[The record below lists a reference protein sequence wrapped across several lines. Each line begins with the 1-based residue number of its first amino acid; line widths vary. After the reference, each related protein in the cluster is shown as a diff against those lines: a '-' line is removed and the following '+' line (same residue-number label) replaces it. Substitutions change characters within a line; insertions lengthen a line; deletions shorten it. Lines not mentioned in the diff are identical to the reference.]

1 MILRCYGAMRSL
13 YGDMRELY
21 HGLSSLYHVTH
32 PPAAASAPPPLGVT
46 LNAVQSVAFTSPPTP
61 SRASPST
68 LHPSHASPSTL
79 HPSQPPPPGKLQVCV
94 AGPGPGPLVVQQRL
108 DQTSSSLEAALQ
120 AVERKLTQDDVS
132 DG

>member
-1 MILRCYGAMRSL
+1 MRSL
-13 YGDMRELY
+13 YGDIGELY

-61 SRASPST
+61 S
-68 LHPSHASPSTL
+68 HASPSTL
-79 HPSQPPPPGKLQVCV
+79 HPSLPPPPGKLQVCA

>member
-1 MILRCYGAMRSL
+1 MILSCYCDMRSL
-13 YGDMRELY
+13 YGDIGELY

-61 SRASPST
+61 SHASPST

>member
-1 MILRCYGAMRSL
+1 MRSL
-13 YGDMRELY
+13 YGDIGELF
-21 HGLSSLYHVTH
+21 HALSSLYHVTH